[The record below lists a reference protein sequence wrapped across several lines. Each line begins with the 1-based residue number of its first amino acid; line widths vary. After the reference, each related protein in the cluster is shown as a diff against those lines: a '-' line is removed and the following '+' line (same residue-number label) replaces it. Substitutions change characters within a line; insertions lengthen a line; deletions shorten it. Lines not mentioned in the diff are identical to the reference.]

1 MALAKFSE
9 WVEFYEENDE
19 NQPES
24 AQLPP
29 ELAAK
34 RDSAQLGQFQQIFN
48 RLIDRMDDTNVIN
61 KQRLMA
67 MLGTFIQKVEEKS
80 KSLSGQV
87 RTRITQLGK
96 ALDTAGGN
104 PS

>member
-9 WVEFYEENDE
+9 WVEFYENDE

-29 ELAAK
+29 ELEAK
-34 RDSAQLGQFQQIFN
+34 RDSAQLGQFEQMFN
-48 RLIDRMDDTNVIN
+48 RLISRMDDTKAIN

-67 MLGTFIQKVEEKS
+67 MLGRFIEAVEKKS
-80 KSLSGQV
+80 TSLGGQV
-87 RTRITQLGK
+87 RTGIARLGK

>member
-9 WVEFYEENDE
+9 WVEFYENDE

-29 ELAAK
+29 ELEAK
-34 RDSAQLGQFQQIFN
+34 RDSAQLGQFEQMFN
-48 RLIDRMDDTNVIN
+48 RLISKMDDTKAIN

-67 MLGTFIQKVEEKS
+67 MLGRFIEAVEKKS
-80 KSLSGQV
+80 TSLGGQV
-87 RTRITQLGK
+87 RTGIARLGK

>member
-9 WVEFYEENDE
+9 WVEFCENDE

-29 ELAAK
+29 ELEAK
-34 RDSAQLGQFQQIFN
+34 RDTAQLGQFQLIFDK
-48 RLIDRMDDTNVIN
+48 LIDKMDDTKAIN
-61 KQRLMA
+61 KQRLMT

-87 RTRITQLGK
+87 RNRITQLGG
-96 ALDTAGGN
+96 ALVRAGGN

>member
-9 WVEFYEENDE
+9 WVEFYENDE

-29 ELAAK
+29 ELEAK
-34 RDSAQLGQFQQIFN
+34 RDSAQLGQFEQMFN
-48 RLIDRMDDTNVIN
+48 RLISKMDDTKAIN

-67 MLGTFIQKVEEKS
+67 MLRRFIEAVEKKS
-80 KSLSGQV
+80 TSLGGQV
-87 RTRITQLGK
+87 RTGIARLGK

>member
-9 WVEFYEENDE
+9 WVEFYENDE

-29 ELAAK
+29 ELEAK
-34 RDSAQLGQFQQIFN
+34 RDTAQLGQFEQMFN
-48 RLIDRMDDTNVIN
+48 RLISKMDDTKAIN

-67 MLGTFIQKVEEKS
+67 MLGRFIEAVEKKS
-80 KSLSGQV
+80 TSLGGQV
-87 RTRITQLGK
+87 RTGIARLGK

>member
-29 ELAAK
+29 ELEAK
-34 RDSAQLGQFQQIFN
+34 RDATQLGQFEQMFN
-48 RLIDRMDDTNVIN
+48 RLISRMDDTKAIN

-67 MLGTFIQKVEEKS
+67 MLGRFIEAVEKKS
-80 KSLSGQV
+80 TGLGSQIKTNIARLSTSLD
-87 RTRITQLGK
+87 K
-96 ALDTAGGN
+96 AGGT